1 MLKNQGMVYNR
12 NMGEAK
18 GLSMV
23 IPCFNEAG
31 SIRKTLE
38 ELEQTLKGSGIDT
51 EIIVVDD
58 GSTDGT
64 AEEAEEL
71 KTGSLVL
78 VRNEVNLGYGASIK
92 AGIRQSRYD
101 WVGICDAD
109 GTYPVE
115 KIADMI
121 PFFKDHDMVT
131 GIRTGDVKAVP
142 LLRRPAKWFLNRF
155 SSYLAGRKIR
165 DVNSGLRCFKK
176 EYIQKFWSIFPNG
189 FSFTTTTTM
198 MFNMENLK
206 VKTIPVNYYK
216 REGKSKIRPI
226 KDTYNFFLL
235 IMRITMLFNP
245 LRIFM
250 PAFFTTLF
258 FSFVSLGRDIYLRNL
273 TDTTV
278 LLFVFSLI
286 IFLIGLLADLVNRRR
301 I

>member
-1 MLKNQGMVYNR
+1 MVYNR
-12 NMGEAK
+12 NMKAEK

-23 IPCFNEAG
+23 IPCFNEGG
-31 SIRKTLE
+31 SIRPTVKQLE
-38 ELEQTLKGSGIDT
+38 KTLKGSGIEY

-64 AEEAEEL
+64 GKEVEKL
-71 KTGSLVL
+71 KVRNLVL
-78 VRNEVNLGYGASIK
+78 VRNEFNLGYGASIK
-92 AGIRQSRYD
+92 AGIRRSRYD

-115 KIADMI
+115 RIADMI
-121 PFFKDHDMVT
+121 PFFKDYDMVT

-142 LLRRPAKWFLNRF
+142 FLRRPAKWFLNRF

-176 EYIQKFWSIFPNG
+176 EFILKFRSIFPDG
-189 FSFTTTTTM
+189 FSFTTTATM
-198 MFNMENLK
+198 LFNMENLK
-206 VKTIPVNYYK
+206 VKNIPVNYYK
-216 REGKSKIRPI
+216 REGRSKIRPVR
-226 KDTYNFFLL
+226 DTYHFFLL

-258 FSFVSLGRDIYLRNL
+258 LSFISLGRDIYLRNL